1 MNKIKT
7 SKKSIT
13 ASFVLLLFVL
23 LAIPFS
29 ASAAQEEKML
39 RVSDT
44 WEKDG
49 WNLSVKAVDINAQ
62 PSFVLISLLY
72 QGKELGDAKIEHGK
86 TYTYMGKNPDG
97 SKIALFT
104 VKATIFVGARA
115 DVVRLAIN
123 WSIPGSE
130 VQIIDVP
137 EESGQMKTETPV
149 PTPTAQASPEAPGF
163 EMVLGILGVLAV
175 WLMLKSDKFGGMM
188 K

>member
-29 ASAAQEEKML
+29 ASAAHEEKVL

-49 WNLSVKAVDINAQ
+49 WNLSVKAVDMNAQ
-62 PSFVLISLLY
+62 PSFVLISLSY
-72 QGKELGDAKIEHGK
+72 QGKKIGDAKVEHGK
-86 TYTYMGKNPDG
+86 SYTYKGRNPDG
-97 SKIALFT
+97 SEVALFI
-104 VKATIFVGARA
+104 VKATIFVGANA
-115 DVVRLAIN
+115 DAVRLALN
-123 WSIPGSE
+123 WSTPGSD
-130 VQIIDVP
+130 VQIIEAPV
-137 EESGQMKTETPV
+137 ESDQIKTETPV

-163 EMVLGILGVLAV
+163 GVVLGSIGVLAV
-175 WLMLKSDKFGGMM
+175 WCRLRARGNQK
-188 K
+188 

>member
-7 SKKSIT
+7 SKKYIT

-29 ASAAQEEKML
+29 ASATQEEKIL

-62 PSFVLISLLY
+62 PSFVLISLSY
-72 QGKELGDAKIEHGK
+72 QGKKIGDAKVEHGK
-86 TYTYMGKNPDG
+86 SYTYKGRNPDG
-97 SKIALFT
+97 SEVALFT
-104 VKATIFVGARA
+104 VKANIFVGANA
-115 DVVRLAIN
+115 DAVRLAIN
-123 WSIPGSE
+123 WSIPE
-130 VQIIDVP
+130 NNVQILEAPV
-137 EESGQMKTETPV
+137 ESGQVITETPV
-149 PTPTAQASPEAPGF
+149 PTPTAQANPEAPGF
-163 EMVLGILGVLAV
+163 EMVLGSIGFLVVRRL
-175 WLMLKSDKFGGMM
+175 FM

>member
-1 MNKIKT
+1 MSKIKT
-7 SKKSIT
+7 AEKYIT
-13 ASFVLLLFVL
+13 ASFVLLLFAL

-86 TYTYMGKNPDG
+86 SYTYKGRNPDG
-97 SKIALFT
+97 SEVSLLT
-104 VKATIFVGARA
+104 VKATIFVGRER

-123 WSIPGSE
+123 WSVPAND
-130 VQIIDVP
+130 VQILEVP
-137 EESGQMKTETPV
+137 EESDQIKTETPV
-149 PTPTAQASPEAPGF
+149 PTPMVQASPEVPGF
-163 EMVLGILGVLAV
+163 EMVVGILGFLAV
-175 WLMLKSDKFGGMM
+175 FWRLKK
-188 K
+188 

>member
-1 MNKIKT
+1 MNKTRT
-7 SKKSIT
+7 SKKSII

-62 PSFVLISLLY
+62 PSFILISLSY

-104 VKATIFVGARA
+104 VKATIFVGREL
-115 DVVRLAIN
+115 DVVRLALN
-123 WSIPGSE
+123 WSIPGND
-130 VQIIDVP
+130 VQIIEAPV
-137 EESGQMKTETPV
+137 ESERITETAV
-149 PTPTAQASPEAPGF
+149 STPAAQASPEAPGF
-163 EMVLGILGVLAV
+163 EMVIGIIGVLAV
-175 WLMLKSDKFGGMM
+175 FWRLKK
-188 K
+188 